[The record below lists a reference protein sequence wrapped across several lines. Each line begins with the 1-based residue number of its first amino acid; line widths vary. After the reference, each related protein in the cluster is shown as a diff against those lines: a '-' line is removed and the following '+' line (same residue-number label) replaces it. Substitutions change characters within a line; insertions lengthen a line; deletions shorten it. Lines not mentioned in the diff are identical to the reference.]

1 MPKLFKLSGRI
12 LSPPRLAPTPRPRL
26 TERLRVGKPGSVC
39 GGLWGALPTGGT
51 HRDGLVGRGGASRD
65 APGVGG
71 PWCHLCGKGP
81 SGCLPLPLLPPA
93 SNPSVLCWGKED
105 SPPSSL
111 PWTGWRVGAGR
122 PWPQHPDPRPSRRVK
137 AGAPWVSLSKGPS
150 LKPLPIRQALRG
162 WLCHFTSTNPEY
174 LLCAGIQRRIKP
186 IHSFI
191 HSFLRS
197 SNKCQL
203 STCMCQAQSYA
214 PGI

>member
-1 MPKLFKLSGRI
+1 MLRGSNLNITCALLKMPKLFKLSGRI

-111 PWTGWRVGAGR
+111 PWTGWRVEGGGR
-122 PWPQHPDPRPSRRVK
+122 KTMATAPRS
-137 AGAPWVSLSKGPS
+137 
-150 LKPLPIRQALRG
+150 QALPTCQG
-162 WLCHFTSTNPEY
+162 WGSVGQSKQGSITEAPSNQTGPQGMALSFHF
-174 LLCAGIQRRIKP
+174 
-186 IHSFI
+186 
-191 HSFLRS
+191 
-197 SNKCQL
+197 NK
-203 STCMCQAQSYA
+203 S
-214 PGI
+214 

>member
-1 MPKLFKLSGRI
+1 MGGCGEPFPLAALTGMAWLAGEGPLETPRGWGGPGVTSVERVHLVVC
-12 LSPPRLAPTPRPRL
+12 LSPF
-26 TERLRVGKPGSVC
+26 S
-39 GGLWGALPTGGT
+39 
-51 HRDGLVGRGGASRD
+51 
-65 APGVGG
+65 
-71 PWCHLCGKGP
+71 
-81 SGCLPLPLLPPA
+81 LLPPTHLSCA
-93 SNPSVLCWGKED
+93 GGKKTPH
-105 SPPSSL
+105 PP
-111 PWTGWRVGAGR
+111 PCPGQGGGWRVGAGR

-174 LLCAGIQRRIKP
+174 LLCAWIQRRIKP